1 MAISSERRT
10 VLALLM
16 VAEARLK
23 TARMAC
29 KDEGENDASLGAL
42 IQGVADAVER
52 AMAELKS

>member
-1 MAISSERRT
+1 
-10 VLALLM
+10 M